1 MFKLLS
7 CLNPICQLLKVV
19 LEMQEAAKF
28 VVKKRNLKLRDREL
42 RLSHAKADATPS
54 KRSNPSSTQTPTPS
68 KRPNTSS
75 TQVPGT
81 PSKKFSVA
89 SRSPSSSVNRSNRKA
104 NASYQGL
111 RATKSDV
118 HKKTQQGGE
127 KPKQRQT
134 KRPSVAARKAKANL
148 LKESGAPKQAGIKRK
163 LDSRTPDST
172 LRNKKVK
179 KNR

>member
-1 MFKLLS
+1 
-7 CLNPICQLLKVV
+7 
-19 LEMQEAAKF
+19 MQEAAKF

-54 KRSNPSSTQTPTPS
+54 KRPNPSSAQAPTPS
-68 KRPNTSS
+68 KRAQTSS
-75 TQVPGT
+75 TQARTPSKRPHTSSTQAPGT
-81 PSKKFSVA
+81 PAKKFSVA
-89 SRSPSSSVNRSNRKA
+89 SRSPPSSINRSNRKT
-104 NASYQGL
+104 NTSYQGL

-118 HKKTQQGGE
+118 PKKTQGGE

-134 KRPSVAARKAKANL
+134 KRPSVAARKAKAKFH
-148 LKESGAPKQAGIKRK
+148 KESGAPKQAGIKRK
-163 LDSRTPDST
+163 LDSRTPDSS

>member
-1 MFKLLS
+1 
-7 CLNPICQLLKVV
+7 
-19 LEMQEAAKF
+19 MQEAAKF

-54 KRSNPSSTQTPTPS
+54 KRSNPSSTQAPTPS

-75 TQVPGT
+75 TQAPGT

-118 HKKTQQGGE
+118 HKKTQGGE
-127 KPKQRQT
+127 KPKQRLT

-148 LKESGAPKQAGIKRK
+148 HKEKSGAPKQAGIKRK
-163 LDSRTPDST
+163 LDSRTPDSAM
-172 LRNKKVK
+172 RNKKVK